1 MSKVQKNETQK
12 NKNAID
18 LTNVNNIKSNKNNT
32 SFTDMESLK
41 SDSSSN
47 YSNEFNQNFFNNEE
61 TINNN
66 TNFTSNTNTETYT
79 NYNNQN
85 NKNEKSE
92 IYNKNNKNIE
102 RNSINE
108 NEIKENDY
116 ISKNSLYESNIIK
129 NNIEENNSYKFSFNL
144 LKYLNIFSGSNND
157 NNNSNSQS
165 VDNTS
170 LLNSITTFINDKFMK
185 PDLRW
190 IINSN
195 SIKLIKIIGN
205 GGSSDVYLGD
215 YRGTEVAV
223 KKLRLIDAK
232 KDYIKE
238 YKREV
243 SSLVLLYHPYLVL
256 LMGAIAEPY
265 NFSVVTEYC
274 KGGNLFELLYK
285 KPNIYLSW
293 EFKKKI
299 LLEIAI
305 GMNYLHTNNPPI
317 LHRDLKSL
325 NILLT
330 NKIEKSSDTTDIK
343 ISDFGLSRS
352 YQKSCILSGHLGTCS
367 WMAPEIIVN
376 KRYSTKVD
384 VYSYGIIIW
393 EVCTRKIP
401 YSSMSQQYIQF
412 YVSVKKGR
420 PNLKIIPNDTP
431 PKIVQLMQMCWE
443 HEPNNRPGFD
453 YIVDFL
459 RNLKI

>member
-1 MSKVQKNETQK
+1 MSKAPKKETQREK
-12 NKNAID
+12 NIINQ
-18 LTNVNNIKSNKNNT
+18 LEFNNIKQNKKNS
-32 SFTDMESLK
+32 SFCEFESFK

-47 YSNEFNQNFFNNEE
+47 YSNEFNQNFFKNEE
-61 TINNN
+61 EENINNN
-66 TNFTSNTNTETYT
+66 TNYNTN
-79 NYNNQN
+79 
-85 NKNEKSE
+85 
-92 IYNKNNKNIE
+92 
-102 RNSINE
+102 NE
-108 NEIKENDY
+108 NNANVSNNSKIINATKDLNENNY
-116 ISKNSLYESNIIK
+116 ISKNSLYESNIIT
-129 NNIEENNSYKFSFNL
+129 NNMEENNNNSSYKFSFNL
-144 LKYLNIFSGSNND
+144 LKYLNIFSGSNN
-157 NNNSNSQS
+157 NNSNNNENNQNNLSLDNS
-165 VDNTS
+165 V
-170 LLNSITTFINDKFMK
+170 LLNSITSFINDKFMK

-195 SIKLIKIIGN
+195 SIKILKNIGF

-223 KKLRLIDAK
+223 KKLHLIEAK
-232 KDYIKE
+232 KDFIKE

-256 LMGAIAEPY
+256 LMGAIAEPL
-265 NFSVVTEYC
+265 NLSIVTEYC

-293 EFKKKI
+293 ELKKKI

-305 GMNYLHTNNPPI
+305 GMNYLHTNNPPV

-330 NKIEKSSDTTDIK
+330 DKIEKSTDTTDIK
-343 ISDFGLSRS
+343 ISDFGLSRL
-352 YQKSCILSGHLGTCS
+352 YQKSCILTGQLGTCY

-393 EVCTRKIP
+393 EVCTRKTP
-401 YSSMSQQYIQF
+401 YSCMSQQQVQF

-420 PNLKIIPNDTP
+420 PNLKIIPSNTP
-431 PKIVQLMQMCWE
+431 PKIIQLMEMCWD
-443 HEPNNRPGFD
+443 HEPDNRPTFEF
-453 YIVDFL
+453 IVDFL
-459 RNLKI
+459 RNLQI

>member
-1 MSKVQKNETQK
+1 MSNVPKNGKEKKK
-12 NKNAID
+12 NILKCTD
-18 LTNVNNIKSNKNNT
+18 KNNI
-32 SFTDMESLK
+32 SFTNMESLK
-41 SDSSSN
+41 SDSSGNS
-47 YSNEFNQNFFNNEE
+47 SNEFNQNFFENV
-61 TINNN
+61 INNN
-66 TNFTSNTNTETYT
+66 KTNFTTNTDTYS
-79 NYNNQN
+79 ND
-85 NKNEKSE
+85 
-92 IYNKNNKNIE
+92 NI
-102 RNSINE
+102 IN
-108 NEIKENDY
+108 KENLETNIKGPKDNDY
-116 ISKNSLYESNIIK
+116 FSKNSIYESNIIT
-129 NNIEENNSYKFSFNL
+129 NNMEENSNSSYKFSFNL
-144 LKYLNIFSGSNND
+144 LKYLNLNLFSGL
-157 NNNSNSQS
+157 NNNNGSNIAENNQNNFEI
-165 VDNTS
+165 DNSS
-170 LLNSITTFINDKFMK
+170 LLNSITSFINDKFMK

-190 IINSN
+190 IIRSD
-195 SIKLIKIIGN
+195 SIKIMKTIGL

-223 KKLRLIDAK
+223 KKLRLVEAK

-256 LMGAIAEPY
+256 LMGAIAEPF
-265 NFSVVTEYC
+265 NLSIVTEFC

-293 EFKKKI
+293 ELKKKI

-305 GMNYLHTNNPPI
+305 GMNYLHTNNPPV

-343 ISDFGLSRS
+343 ISDFGLSRL
-352 YQKSCILSGHLGTCS
+352 YQKSCILSGNLGTCY

-376 KRYSTKVD
+376 KKYTTKVD

-401 YSSMSQQYIQF
+401 YSCMSQQHIQF

-420 PNLKIIPNDTP
+420 PNLKIIPKNTP
-431 PKIVQLMQMCWE
+431 NKIIQLMQMCWD
-443 HEPNNRPGFD
+443 HEPDKRPTFD

-459 RNLKI
+459 RNLCI

>member
-1 MSKVQKNETQK
+1 MSKAPKNETQK
-12 NKNAID
+12 NKNTINLLDA
-18 LTNVNNIKSNKNNT
+18 NNNNNQNQNNT
-32 SFTDMESLK
+32 SFTDMESVK
-41 SDSSSN
+41 SGSSSN

-61 TINNN
+61 NINNN
-66 TNFTSNTNTETYT
+66 TNFTTNTNTEIYS
-79 NYNNQN
+79 NYNNIKKAE
-85 NKNEKSE
+85 KNDFF
-92 IYNKNNKNIE
+92 NNNKNIE
-102 RNSINE
+102 NNK
-108 NEIKENDY
+108 NKIKEKDY
-116 ISKNSLYESNIIK
+116 ISKNILYESNIIK
-129 NNIEENNSYKFSFNL
+129 NNIEDNNSYKFSFKL

-157 NNNSNSQS
+157 NNDSNSNSQS
-165 VDNTS
+165 IDNSS
-170 LLNSITTFINDKFMK
+170 LLNSITSFINDKFMK

-195 SIKLIKIIGN
+195 SIKIIKIIGF

-265 NFSVVTEYC
+265 NLSIVTEYC

-285 KPNIYLSW
+285 KTHIYLSW

-330 NKIEKSSDTTDIK
+330 NTIESSSDTTDIK

-401 YSSMSQQYIQF
+401 YSSMSQQHIQF

-431 PKIVQLMQMCWE
+431 PKIVELMQMCWD
-443 HEPNNRPGFD
+443 HEPNNRPNFD
-453 YIVDFL
+453 YIVEYL
-459 RNLKI
+459 RNLKV

>member
-1 MSKVQKNETQK
+1 MSKIGQKKEIKKENNITNLNELSNTK
-12 NKNAID
+12 ENKNH
-18 LTNVNNIKSNKNNT
+18 S
-32 SFTDMESLK
+32 SFSDYESFK

-47 YSNEFNQNFFNNEE
+47 YSNEFNTNFFKNEE
-61 TINNN
+61 EENNITK
-66 TNFTSNTNTETYT
+66 TNYTTNTE
-79 NYNNQN
+79 NNGNIISNNNN
-85 NKNEKSE
+85 NKKSGNTE
-92 IYNKNNKNIE
+92 NDL
-102 RNSINE
+102 NE
-108 NEIKENDY
+108 NNY
-116 ISKNSLYESNIIK
+116 ISKNSLYESNIITK
-129 NNIEENNSYKFSFNL
+129 NMEENNSNSSYKFSFNL
-144 LKYLNIFSGSNND
+144 LKYLNIFSGSNNNINS
-157 NNNSNSQS
+157 NNNENNQNNLSL
-165 VDNTS
+165 DNTA
-170 LLNSITTFINDKFMK
+170 LLNSITSFINDKFMK

-195 SIKLIKIIGN
+195 SIKILKNIGF

-223 KKLRLIDAK
+223 KKLHLIEAK
-232 KDYIKE
+232 KDFIKE

-256 LMGAIAEPY
+256 LIGAIAEPF
-265 NFSVVTEYC
+265 NLSIVTEYC

-293 EFKKKI
+293 ELKRKI

-330 NKIEKSSDTTDIK
+330 DKIEKNTDTTDIK
-343 ISDFGLSRS
+343 ISDFGLSRL
-352 YQKSCILSGHLGTCS
+352 YQKSCLLTGQLGTCY

-393 EVCTRKIP
+393 EVCTRKTP
-401 YSSMSQQYIQF
+401 YSCMSQQQVQF

-420 PNLKIIPNDTP
+420 PNMKIIPSNTP
-431 PKIVQLMQMCWE
+431 PKIIQLMQMCWD
-443 HEPNNRPGFD
+443 HEPNNRPTFE

>member
-1 MSKVQKNETQK
+1 MSKVENNERQKE
-12 NKNAID
+12 I
-18 LTNVNNIKSNKNNT
+18 NIIENSDINSILNSNKKNN
-32 SFTDMESLK
+32 SLEDMNSLK

-47 YSNEFNQNFFNNEE
+47 YSNEFNHNFFNKNEE
-61 TINNN
+61 NNDNNNNKKKINND
-66 TNFTSNTNTETYT
+66 
-79 NYNNQN
+79 NN
-85 NKNEKSE
+85 E
-92 IYNKNNKNIE
+92 IN
-102 RNSINE
+102 NE
-108 NEIKENDY
+108 NEDNLKKNDY
-116 ISKNSLYESNIIK
+116 ISKNSIYESNLIK
-129 NNIEENNSYKFSFNL
+129 NNIEENLSHKFTFNL
-144 LKYLNIFSGSNND
+144 LKNLNLTIFSGI
-157 NNNSNSQS
+157 NNNNNNENNQNNQNSENIS
-165 VDNTS
+165 SIDNYA

-195 SIKLIKIIGN
+195 SIKIIKIIGF

-223 KKLRLIDAK
+223 KKLRLLEAK

-256 LMGAIAEPY
+256 LMGAIVEPF
-265 NFSVVTEYC
+265 NLSIVTEYC
-274 KGGNLFELLYK
+274 KGGNLFDLLYK
-285 KPNIYLSW
+285 RPNINLSW
-293 EFKKKI
+293 ELKKKI

-305 GMNYLHTNNPPI
+305 GMNYLHTNNPPV

-330 NKIEKSSDTTDIK
+330 DKIEKSSDTTDIK
-343 ISDFGLSRS
+343 ISDFGLSRL
-352 YQKSCILSGHLGTCS
+352 YQKSCILTGHLGTCY

-393 EVCTRKIP
+393 EVCTRKTP
-401 YSSMSQQYIQF
+401 YSCMSQQQVQF

-420 PNLKIIPNDTP
+420 PNLKIIPNNTP

-443 HEPNNRPGFD
+443 HDPEKRPNFD